1 MIQTYRLTLC
11 YEGTRYHGWERK
23 QNQDTV
29 QGKVE
34 DVLARLCA
42 EAVKVDGAGRTD
54 AGVHARAMVAST
66 RLDTSLSPEELRDY
80 LNRYLPE
87 DICVTEVRIAAPR
100 FHARLNAVGKTYRYT
115 CWTGPGKPVFDRKSV
130 TVLECV
136 PDVERMRAAAA
147 LLTGEHDFRSFCGN
161 PRMKKSTVRR
171 IEGIDIRQRG
181 SYLTFTVSG
190 NGFLMHMVRILVG
203 TLLEVG
209 YGNLEPESMPELLAA
224 RQRSAAGP
232 TAPAKGL
239 CLMEVRY

>member
-130 TVLECV
+130 TVLERV

>member
-130 TVLECV
+130 TVLERV

-161 PRMKKSTVRR
+161 PRMKKSTVRC

>member
-1 MIQTYRLTLC
+1 MMHNYRLTLR

-23 QNQDTV
+23 SNVNTI

-34 DVLARLCA
+34 DVLSRLCA
-42 EAVKVDGAGRTD
+42 EAVRVDGAGRTD
-54 AGVHARAMVAST
+54 AGVHAEAMAAST
-66 RLDTSLSPEELRDY
+66 RLDTDLTPEALQTY

-87 DICVTEVRIAAPR
+87 DICVTEVKIAAPR

-115 CWTGPGKPVFDRKSV
+115 CWAGPGKPVFHRHLV
-130 TVLECV
+130 TVLDQT
-136 PDVERMRAAAA
+136 PDVDKMRTAAAF
-147 LLTGEHDFRSFCGN
+147 LTGEQDFRSFCGN

-171 IEGIDIRQRG
+171 IDSIHIRRQG

-190 NGFLMHMVRILVG
+190 SGFLMHMVRILVG

-209 YGNLEPESMPELLAA
+209 FGRLDPDAMPHILAA